1 MLGEK
6 LRCRDMFLTVIGG
19 TLALGA
25 GLLAAAGYS
34 EGAVVAARTA
44 ALAIGWLLL
53 LATLVGIQGVR
64 RRRTAELGTTAVV
77 FISGVSVLYLS
88 YFHWGELPEPAVR
101 LAAGAIV
108 HAPEPEL
115 ETELVAAEPLVA
127 SAIFVSAPL
136 VARVTAPPV
145 SQKPQ
150 ISEKP
155 QIETKP
161 MVDPCSSLGGVE
173 ALQCR
178 RCAGKSGIA
187 RMMCRESARLEY
199 CEGRS
204 ADEVLCPSPI
214 PSATSEYVPPG

>member
-1 MLGEK
+1 
-6 LRCRDMFLTVIGG
+6 MFLTVIGG

-25 GLLAAAGYS
+25 GLLAAVGYS

-44 ALAIGWLLL
+44 ALTIGWLLL

-64 RRRTAELGTTAVV
+64 RRRLAELGTTVVV
-77 FISGVSVLYLS
+77 FVSGVGVLYLS

-108 HAPEPEL
+108 HEPEL

-127 SAIFVSAPL
+127 SAIFVSAP
-136 VARVTAPPV
+136 VAARVTAPPV
-145 SQKPQ
+145 SRKPQISEKAQ

-155 QIETKP
+155 QIETQP
-161 MVDPCSSLGGVE
+161 MVEPCSSLGGVE

-178 RCAGKSGIA
+178 RRCAEKSGIA

-204 ADEVLCPSPI
+204 ADEALCPSPI
-214 PSATSEYVPPG
+214 PSATSEYAPPG

>member
-1 MLGEK
+1 
-6 LRCRDMFLTVIGG
+6 MFLTVIGG

-34 EGAVVAARTA
+34 EGAAVAARTA
-44 ALAIGWLLL
+44 ALTIGWLLL

-64 RRRTAELGTTAVV
+64 RRRLAELGTTVVV
-77 FISGVSVLYLS
+77 FVSGVGVLYLS

-108 HAPEPEL
+108 HEPEPEL
-115 ETELVAAEPLVA
+115 EPELVTEPLVA
-127 SAIFVSAPL
+127 SAIFVSAPV

-155 QIETKP
+155 KPQIPEKPQIETKP
-161 MVDPCSSLGGVE
+161 MDEPCSALGGVE

-187 RMMCRESARLEY
+187 GMMCRESARLEY
-199 CEGRS
+199 CEGRP